1 MGTFQLNLNGREV
14 GGVMKY
20 NPLKLIRGTKYTAV
34 DFGHHSLKVIHCK
47 AKADSIN
54 LLDHGKINLPRDAI
68 KDGVVED
75 ISLVSRYLDRLIS
88 EMGIN
93 PGKVLFTSAA
103 GEEFVRK
110 IELPEMPD
118 EELKEALSWEVE
130 EYLNMDPE
138 DVAFDYVKLY
148 KDNNQFNILLVVLPK
163 DVLNGYKEVFN
174 NLNMIPRVAGVQEL
188 SLVSLLFYQGE
199 IDKPS
204 AIINIGSEQSRI
216 IIASNDNFFLSRSLE
231 ISGNKFTELFI
242 GEEGDMEKAEES
254 KFDAEVKVSENQAEA
269 MDLDLMLAGI
279 DETEHLEK
287 EMIDLADNLVS
298 ELNRSLDY
306 FEELGSGESLSELY
320 ITGGTFLLNGLKDY
334 IEKKLEI
341 NIIEIEPFKN
351 FKVKQDNL
359 DKKIFMAVASGL
371 VAAEVINNED

>member
-1 MGTFQLNLNGREV
+1 
-14 GGVMKY
+14 MKY

-47 AKADSIN
+47 AKADSIT
-54 LLDHGKINLPRDAI
+54 LLDHGKINLPRDVI
-68 KDGVVED
+68 QDGVVED
-75 ISLVSRYLDRLIS
+75 ISLVSRHLDRLIS

-188 SLVSLLFYQGE
+188 SLVSLLSYQGE

-371 VAAEVINNED
+371 VAAEVINN